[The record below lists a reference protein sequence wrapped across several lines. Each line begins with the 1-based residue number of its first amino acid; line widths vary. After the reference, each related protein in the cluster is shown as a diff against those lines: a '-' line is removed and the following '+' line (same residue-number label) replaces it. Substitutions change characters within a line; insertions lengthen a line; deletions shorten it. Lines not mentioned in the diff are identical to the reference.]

1 MRGNDI
7 TRLCLF
13 IIGAIL
19 CALHQAER
27 GEIAGHVQRPA
38 GAAPGHVPRS
48 PGECARQEGWVRLQ
62 DGLHTLPQ
70 EVRVQTHWCQVREGW
85 VRLQDGL
92 HTLPEEVSVQTHWC
106 QVREGWV
113 RLQDGLHTLPE
124 EVSVQTQWFNGH
136 DQVIFNTG
144 FFKNRF

>member
-7 TRLCLF
+7 TRLCLS

-19 CALHQAER
+19 RSLHQTER

-62 DGLHTLPQ
+62 DGLHTLP
-70 EVRVQTHWCQVREGW
+70 
-85 VRLQDGL
+85 
-92 HTLPEEVSVQTHWC
+92 
-106 QVREGWV
+106 
-113 RLQDGLHTLPE
+113 E
-124 EVSVQTQWFNGH
+124 EVSVQTQWCDGH
-136 DQVIFNTG
+136 DQVIFNIG